1 MSKKFYR
8 FVGKIEDVEKSKI
21 PLQQKQILR
30 SMYDLCKDNK
40 EGRFQ
45 GFEIVDNAKSK
56 FKLETR
62 QKSTV
67 LFAWY
72 ARNNEERGFS
82 KIVE

>member
-40 EGRFQ
+40 EGSLH
-45 GFEIVDNAKSK
+45 GLGWVSKASTEINCP
-56 FKLETR
+56 
-62 QKSTV
+62 
-67 LFAWY
+67 
-72 ARNNEERGFS
+72 
-82 KIVE
+82 